1 MYLVDILRYIGGT
14 RAILGRGNDTMT
26 KFLHD
31 TRTSTPTTK
40 EFDDLDPDVSQYPK
54 TEPGKRIVARVEVK

>member
-1 MYLVDILRYIGGT
+1 M
-14 RAILGRGNDTMT
+14 A

-31 TRTSTPTTK
+31 TRTSTPGTK

-54 TEPGKRIVARVEVK
+54 TEPRKRIVARVEVK